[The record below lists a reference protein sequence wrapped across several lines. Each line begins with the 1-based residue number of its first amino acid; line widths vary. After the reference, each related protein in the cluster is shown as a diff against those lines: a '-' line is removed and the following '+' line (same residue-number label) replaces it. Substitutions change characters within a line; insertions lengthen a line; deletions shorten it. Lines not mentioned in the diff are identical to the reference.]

1 MGCLERRE
9 KLYEWMKTEEIGL
22 AMFQD
27 NEERRDMSV
36 RWLTGQPGDALLFL
50 SAEGKALL
58 VPWDMN
64 VARLYSACDF
74 LSPFTDYALDPL
86 KAIAA
91 AISHFKMPAGS
102 KIEIPSSTPY
112 PDFLQF
118 VDKIPD
124 FDIICRKD
132 GIKPEVE
139 RLRAVKDDDE
149 INIYRTLSAF
159 TNQIIDAIEQNVR
172 AGTIKTEADAAIF
185 IEYEARTLGCEGT
198 GFTTLA
204 AGAER
209 SFGIHAFPPY
219 TAAPFAGR
227 GLSILDFGLVYHGYT
242 SDVTMTFARGPL
254 SKQQEKRLALVM
266 EAFELALSKVKDG
279 ASCRNIAQ
287 SVDALFRKTRLSMP
301 HGLGHGIG
309 LQPHEQ
315 PFLRSRGDNEW
326 KLAPGMIFTIE
337 PGLYDPIE
345 GGCRFENDILLT
357 ETGTETLTGSRIVRL

>member
-1 MGCLERRE
+1 MGRLERQE

-22 AMFQD
+22 VMFQD
-27 NEERRDMSV
+27 NEKRRDTSI

-50 SAEGKALL
+50 AAEGKALL
-58 VPWDMN
+58 IPWDMN
-64 VARLYSACDF
+64 VARIYSACDF
-74 LSPFTDYALDPL
+74 LSPFTDYSLDPL
-86 KAIAA
+86 KALGA

-112 PDFLQF
+112 LDFLQF
-118 VDKIPD
+118 VDKMPD
-124 FDIICRKD
+124 FDIICRRD
-132 GIKPEVE
+132 GVTQEVE

-149 INIYRTLSAF
+149 IHIYRKLSAF
-159 TNQIIDAIEQNVR
+159 TNQIIDAVEQNVR
-172 AGTIKTEADAAIF
+172 AGAIKTETDVAIF
-185 IEYEARTLGCEGT
+185 IEYEARVLGCEGT

-242 SDVTMTFARGPL
+242 SDVTMTFACGPL
-254 SKQQEKRLALVM
+254 SKQQEKRLALVT

-315 PFLRSRGDNEW
+315 PFLRSRADNEW
-326 KLAPGMIFTIE
+326 KLAPGMIFTVE
-337 PGLYDPIE
+337 PGLYDPLE

-357 ETGTETLTGSRIVRL
+357 ETGAETLTRSRIVRL

>member
-22 AMFQD
+22 VMFQD
-27 NEERRDMSV
+27 NEERRDTSV

-50 SAEGKALL
+50 AAEGKALL

-74 LSPFTDYALDPL
+74 LSPFTDYSLDPL
-86 KAIAA
+86 KALGAA
-91 AISHFKMPAGS
+91 LSHFKMPAGS
-102 KIEIPSSTPY
+102 KIEIPPSTPY
-112 PDFLQF
+112 PDFLHF
-118 VDKIPD
+118 VDKMPN

-132 GIKPEVE
+132 GIKLEVE

-149 INIYRTLSAF
+149 IHIYRMLSAF
-159 TNQIIDAIEQNVR
+159 TNQIIDVIEQNVR

-185 IEYEARTLGCEGT
+185 IEHAARALGCEGT

-209 SFGIHAFPPY
+209 SFGIHAFPSY

-227 GLSILDFGLVYHGYT
+227 GLSILDFGLVCHGYT

-254 SKQQEKRLALVM
+254 SKQQEKRLSLVA

-287 SVDALFRKTRLSMP
+287 SVDALFKKARLSMP

-315 PFLRSRGDNEW
+315 PFLRSRADNEW

-337 PGLYDPIE
+337 PGLYDPVE

-357 ETGTETLTGSRIVRL
+357 ENGAETLTCSRVVRL